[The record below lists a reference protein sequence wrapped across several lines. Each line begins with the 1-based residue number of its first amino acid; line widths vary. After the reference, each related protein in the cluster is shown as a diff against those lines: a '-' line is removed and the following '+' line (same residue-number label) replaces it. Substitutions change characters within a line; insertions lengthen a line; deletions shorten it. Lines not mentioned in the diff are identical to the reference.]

1 MMLNWFNATLA
12 KEFGAMLAGLFV
24 KGMPDDRHFG
34 DKAFEM
40 KTNKLLKQMAVQVA
54 QFKVDHRLNGY
65 KKAQLGNAFRW
76 GLVDAGVPAD
86 YANKLTK
93 WLMLQLG

>member
-1 MMLNWFNATLA
+1 MFNWFNATAA
-12 KEFGAMLAGLFV
+12 KNFGTTLAGLFV
-24 KGMPDDRHFG
+24 QGMPVGQHFG

-40 KTNKLLKQMAVQVA
+40 KASKLLKLMAGQVA
-54 QFKVDHRLNGY
+54 HFKANQPLNAY

-76 GLVDAGVPAD
+76 GLVDAGVPTEYAD
-86 YANKLTK
+86 KLTK